1 MAVMALTRLALLVT
15 AGAATSPVLADQPV
29 RVFIL
34 LGQSNMLGEGKVIG
48 NENGT
53 LQYAV
58 ETEGLY
64 PYLLGGPGFEEAAQ
78 VHVAGRTE
86 LDAPNPE
93 AATCDASGFEKDTDY
108 HDGQGIAHTPGESAA
123 DCCTQCSNATGC
135 KFFTFA
141 PVGTKGSSQGIC
153 WLKADANG
161 RRGVKG
167 CVSGSVYGVPS
178 PPPPPPSP
186 PPSPPSPPPI
196 HWAVRRDVR
205 NVFIM
210 GNGNATFESSKLEHN
225 EWLSVNTTI
234 KSTIGPELGIGNMVG
249 DFTDAPTMILKSCI
263 GNRALGWDLLPPGS
277 KEFDFT
283 DSSGVT
289 WTYAGYGESP
299 EKWKKGDRVRPPAGW
314 STGEQSAVGWYA
326 GEQYD
331 GDIARAKRIL
341 ADLDAY
347 YPGATRY
354 EVAGFFWWQGDK
366 DSRDEGLSSRYEV
379 NLVNF
384 IQTLRKDF
392 NAPNAKFVT
401 ASLGQSV
408 KGDTD
413 GAGKIL
419 DAMLAVDGK
428 SGKYPEFQGNVAAV
442 YTHPLSKGSS
452 SGAHYGGNAET
463 YMNVGEA
470 MGNAMVE
477 LLKAA

>member
-1 MAVMALTRLALLVT
+1 M
-15 AGAATSPVLADQPV
+15 
-29 RVFIL
+29 
-34 LGQSNMLGEGKVIG
+34 
-48 NENGT
+48 
-53 LQYAV
+53 
-58 ETEGLY
+58 
-64 PYLLGGPGFEEAAQ
+64 
-78 VHVAGRTE
+78 
-86 LDAPNPE
+86 
-93 AATCDASGFEKDTDY
+93 
-108 HDGQGIAHTPGESAA
+108 
-123 DCCTQCSNATGC
+123 
-135 KFFTFA
+135 
-141 PVGTKGSSQGIC
+141 
-153 WLKADANG
+153 
-161 RRGVKG
+161 
-167 CVSGSVYGVPS
+167 
-178 PPPPPPSP
+178 
-186 PPSPPSPPPI
+186 
-196 HWAVRRDVR
+196 
-205 NVFIM
+205 
-210 GNGNATFESSKLEHN
+210 
-225 EWLSVNTTI
+225 
-234 KSTIGPELGIGNMVG
+234 
-249 DFTDAPTMILKSCI
+249 
-263 GNRALGWDLLPPGS
+263 
-277 KEFDFT
+277 
-283 DSSGVT
+283 
-289 WTYAGYGESP
+289 
-299 EKWKKGDRVRPPAGW
+299 RPPAGW